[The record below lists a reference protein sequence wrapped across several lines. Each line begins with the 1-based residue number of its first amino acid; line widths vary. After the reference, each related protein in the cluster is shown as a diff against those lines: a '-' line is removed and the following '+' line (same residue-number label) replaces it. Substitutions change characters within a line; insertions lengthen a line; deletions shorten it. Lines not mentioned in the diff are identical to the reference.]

1 MILNLKDRINFLE
14 KILKDNN
21 VKLKDY
27 ENSLKNGDISKM
39 DLYLL
44 QNETDKIKNE
54 IIILNKLYD
63 LEQRYIRKEPIKF
76 HYSDYD
82 SALDI
87 SLSVNDINY
96 ETAYRQ
102 QKKLLELEL
111 RRLNG
116 DLING
121 YGLNDL
127 DYDAAYSKE
136 KDSILK
142 MKPKLDNQ
150 ISFNNKN
157 ASSLPSVGGKHFKPN
172 LLSAPYTLILN
183 DGILYV
189 VGNFTSDYLE
199 SNFDKLDINFIDEN
213 TDIKEVKL
221 INDLDFG
228 NNFIEGADFKINV
241 SKDGNIDVIGNVD
254 AFSKYNQEDEL
265 ESNLSNDEEKVK
277 DDKALVKSDDI
288 LDNKDISGLDV
299 MPDMPEVID
308 LPNEDSDL
316 VSSKT
321 PIKRKKASPTLWQ
334 KFKNLSWQKKA
345 MIVAGVI
352 AIIGVGIFVIGP
364 QVMNGINDLLN
375 PENVNVVNNAVS
387 TVNDTLANAPV
398 SLDYSSIGEGQTVF
412 TNAYDAVNNANG
424 VISNEWF
431 SSNPLDVFNTAT
443 NSYMGLSPEQL
454 NDPAFM
460 AELAKDP
467 NNAILMGQNMANP
480 SGFVGLDDVIR
491 EITKVR

>member
-111 RRLNG
+111 KRLNG

-199 SNFDKLDINFIDEN
+199 SNFDKLDIR
-213 TDIKEVKL
+213 
-221 INDLDFG
+221 
-228 NNFIEGADFKINV
+228 KI
-241 SKDGNIDVIGNVD
+241 
-254 AFSKYNQEDEL
+254 FSKQ
-265 ESNLSNDEEKVK
+265 
-277 DDKALVKSDDI
+277 
-288 LDNKDISGLDV
+288 
-299 MPDMPEVID
+299 
-308 LPNEDSDL
+308 
-316 VSSKT
+316 
-321 PIKRKKASPTLWQ
+321 SP
-334 KFKNLSWQKKA
+334 K
-345 MIVAGVI
+345 I
-352 AIIGVGIFVIGP
+352 A
-364 QVMNGINDLLN
+364 
-375 PENVNVVNNAVS
+375 
-387 TVNDTLANAPV
+387 TT
-398 SLDYSSIGEGQTVF
+398 
-412 TNAYDAVNNANG
+412 
-424 VISNEWF
+424 
-431 SSNPLDVFNTAT
+431 
-443 NSYMGLSPEQL
+443 
-454 NDPAFM
+454 
-460 AELAKDP
+460 
-467 NNAILMGQNMANP
+467 
-480 SGFVGLDDVIR
+480 
-491 EITKVR
+491 